1 MCKLMFA
8 LFQIIIFMK
17 KAIITGIT
25 GQDGAYLAEF
35 LLNKGYEVHGIKR
48 RSSLFNTQRIDH
60 IYEDPHTPHRHLHL
74 HYGDLTDSTNIIR
87 IIQEVQPDEI
97 YNLAAMSHVHVSF
110 EEPEYTANADG
121 IGTLRILEAVR
132 LLGLTKKTKIYQAS
146 TSELYGLVQAVPQ
159 SETTPF
165 YPRSPY
171 AVAKLYAYWIT
182 VNYREAYNMFACN
195 GILFNHESPQRG
207 ETFVTRKI
215 TRATAQ
221 IALGIDSCLYLG
233 NLDAKR
239 DWGHAKDYIEG
250 MYLILQQEKPEDFV
264 LATGITTTIRD
275 FVKMSF
281 AELGIELGFRGKD
294 VSEEAYVVKNTGGYK
309 LEEGKVVVKVD
320 PKYYRPTE
328 VDLLIGDP
336 TKAMSQL
343 GWKPKYNLAALVKEM
358 VASDIL
364 LFNKELYIKQSGL

>member
-1 MCKLMFA
+1 L
-8 LFQIIIFMK
+8 K

-35 LLNKGYEVHGIKR
+35 LLKMDYEVHGIRR

-60 IYEDPHTPHRHLHL
+60 IYEDEHISHTHLHL
-74 HYGDLTDSTNIIR
+74 HYGDLTDSTNLIR

-110 EEPEYTANADG
+110 AQPEYTANADG

-132 LLGLTKKTKIYQAS
+132 ILGLGKKTKIYQAS

-159 SETTPF
+159 SENTPF

-215 TRATAQ
+215 TRATAK
-221 IALGIDSCLYLG
+221 IALGIDKCLYLG

-281 AELGIELGFRGKD
+281 AEVGIDLGFRGKED
-294 VSEEAYVVKNTGGYK
+294 Y
-309 LEEGKVVVKVD
+309 EEGFVIKNFGEYDIEEGAVIIKVD

-336 TKAMSQL
+336 TKAMTKL
-343 GWKPKYNLAALVKEM
+343 GWKPKYDLAALVKEM
-358 VASDIL
+358 VESDVN
-364 LFNKELYIKQSGL
+364 LFKKELYNKQSGL

>member
-1 MCKLMFA
+1 
-8 LFQIIIFMK
+8 
-17 KAIITGIT
+17 
-25 GQDGAYLAEF
+25 
-35 LLNKGYEVHGIKR
+35 
-48 RSSLFNTQRIDH
+48 
-60 IYEDPHTPHRHLHL
+60 L
-74 HYGDLTDSTNIIR
+74 HYGDLTDSTNLIR

-97 YNLAAMSHVHVSF
+97 YNLAAMSHVAVSF

-132 LLGLTKKTKIYQAS
+132 LLGLIHKTRIYQAS

-215 TRATAQ
+215 TRATAK
-221 IALGIDSCLYLG
+221 IALGIDNCLYLG

-281 AELGIELGFRGKD
+281 SELGIELEFRGND
-294 VSEEAYVVKNTGGYK
+294 EAEEGYVAKNTSEYNIK
-309 LEEGKVVVKVD
+309 EGKVVVKVD

-336 TKAMSQL
+336 NKAMTKL
-343 GWKPKYNLAALVKEM
+343 GWKPKYDLAALVKEM
-358 VASDIL
+358 VVSDVT
-364 LFNKELYIKQSGL
+364 LFNKELLTRQVDYIIC